1 MRERARTPG
10 RRSPVDVPVPV
21 LVGLAVL
28 ATFLAWLGWT
38 LVLAPGDSA
47 WSRHEEALYRAL
59 AVNTLSELY
68 SGTELAPYREAG
80 LGWHLLILARWLGTA
95 FFALTL
101 AKVVIHFF
109 WQAILTALARLTYT
123 DHVVVFGETPFADK
137 VADEAAR
144 QGLRVVH
151 FLPEGRELVRDGVL
165 TLSSDVPLVRQLAM
179 SGAHR
184 ARSLVFALPEGAE
197 SADLARDVFFD
208 VRFEARARRAG
219 SRGRLAA
226 SPRFGPHIH
235 VMMQDSWFEQ
245 RDALDYAFHKRQG
258 SQGTLDSVV
267 ELISESRCAARAVLA
282 RHPVFRLREGDAQ
295 HILLLGFG
303 AMAEALL
310 RELCE
315 TQRTDAD
322 RKQAVTIIDPDPAT
336 WTRFT
341 QRCPAW
347 AEAFDGC
354 FLTGTLDTLAQAP
367 DPLVARLAERPLTAA
382 YAVTGAAADPML
394 EAAKLKTFLAERV
407 EMGALSDRAFGCPI
421 FACVRGGGGGL
432 EATGDGHPG
441 EARGAAPRHRL
452 PIIPFGTW
460 RDIVAASRVLEADPD
475 HAAFQV
481 HATHTRLYAGAEP
494 TNWSQ
499 VPEVAR
505 HSSRSAAAY
514 VPALLH
520 AAGYD
525 LGPWLA
531 HAAPAPPSVN
541 APPAL
546 SPGRA
551 LAESASAAVY
561 LARLE
566 HLRWCAERILSGF
579 QRGEKDLDRKRHPK
593 LKPFD
598 ALPVADQAY
607 NIRYILGLG
616 EMLLPDTA
624 PCILPDRAGAK
635 RILMRPT
642 DLALLEA
649 AGLEPASE
657 VSPAAPM
664 RVEEPTHA

>member
-1 MRERARTPG
+1 MSDRVPAPG

-21 LVGLAVL
+21 LVGLALL
-28 ATFLAWLGWT
+28 ATVIAWIGWT
-38 LVLAPGDSA
+38 LVLSPGDTG

-68 SGTELAPYREAG
+68 SGSELAAYREAG
-80 LGWHLLILARWLGTA
+80 IGWHLLILARWLGTA

-109 WQAILTALARLTYT
+109 WQAILTALARLIYT
-123 DHVVVFGETPFADK
+123 DHVVVFGDTPFADK
-137 VADEAAR
+137 VAEEAAR

-151 FLPEGRELVRDGVL
+151 FLPDGREIVRDGVL
-165 TLSSDVPLVRQLAM
+165 TLSSDVPLVRQLSM

-184 ARSLVFALPEGAE
+184 ARSLVFALPDGAE

-208 VRFEARARRAG
+208 ARFEARARRAG
-219 SRGRLAA
+219 GRGRLAA
-226 SPRFGPHIH
+226 SPRFGPHLH
-235 VMMQDSWFEQ
+235 VMMDDAWFDQ
-245 RDALDYAFHKRQG
+245 REALDYAFHKRQG
-258 SQGTLDSVV
+258 TEGTLDSVV
-267 ELISESRCAARAVLA
+267 ELLSESRCAARAVLA
-282 RHPVFRLREGDAQ
+282 KHPVFRLREGEPQ

-310 RELCE
+310 QEVCE

-322 RKQAVTIIDPDPAT
+322 RKQAVTILDPDPAT
-336 WTRFT
+336 WRRFV

-347 AEAFDGC
+347 EQAFDGQ
-354 FLTGTLDTLAQAP
+354 FFEGTLDTIASDP
-367 DPLVARLAERPLTAA
+367 DAFLARLGERPLTAA
-382 YAVTGAAADPML
+382 YSVTGTGADPML
-394 EAAKLKTFLAERV
+394 EAAKLKTFLADQV
-407 EMGALSDRAFGCPI
+407 EAGALPDRGFGCPI

-432 EATGDGHPG
+432 DGTGDWRQTGTQ
-441 EARGAAPRHRL
+441 GAAPRHRL
-452 PIIPFGTW
+452 PIVPFGTW
-460 RDIVAASRVLEADPD
+460 RDIVAASRVLEAEPD
-475 HAAFQV
+475 LAAFQV
-481 HATHTRLYAGAEP
+481 HATHARLYAGAAL

-514 VPALLH
+514 LPALLH

-531 HAAPAPPSVN
+531 TAAPYPPSVN
-541 APPAL
+541 APPNL
-546 SPGRA
+546 PPGRV
-551 LAESASAAVY
+551 LAGSASVAVY

-579 QRGEKDLDRKRHPK
+579 QRGEKDLDRKRHPR
-593 LKPFD
+593 LVPFD
-598 ALPVADQAY
+598 ALPVSDQAY
-607 NIRYILGLG
+607 NIRYIQGLG
-616 EMLLPDTA
+616 ETLLPDSGT
-624 PCILPDRAGAK
+624 CILPDRAGAK

-657 VSPAAPM
+657 VPPPAAM
-664 RVEEPTHA
+664 RVEEMTDA